1 MTVYHFPALPA
12 VWQEEEANREKTIAD
27 LRARGY
33 DPRDVLDE
41 PWCCQD
47 CGSYIPLS
55 HRNLGFSYLCEDC
68 NSKRV

>member
-1 MTVYHFPALPA
+1 MIVYHFPKPLAQWLA
-12 VWQEEEANREKTIAD
+12 EEDDHENTIAD

-33 DPRDVLDE
+33 DPRQMLHE